1 MKNEIKVSNLQLNE
15 EVLKNLELRKLSL
28 EGSLTGYASID
39 KPWLKYY
46 TDEHIKAKIPNMT
59 AYDYLKEMNKGNLD
73 LTAID
78 SQFGNYTYK
87 ELFENI
93 DNCAK
98 SLYQLGVKKGDI
110 VMEMLPILPHESFLL
125 YGVDKVGAALA
136 PLAPMTTPDKICE
149 TINKF
154 KTRVF
159 VTFEYF
165 LNPEIEKILYENTC
179 LENIIN
185 ISLSSKNSDERTIN
199 WDQFIENG
207 KNIEM
212 PFINRNSKDLLFLA
226 STGGSTGEPKSVM
239 LNDNCFNII
248 VHQFINSDLDYKAGD
263 KWIRLWPIFSA
274 SAAISNH
281 HLPLCTGA
289 CDLLRAFPQDI
300 KDFDKIIYQDK
311 PNHSIMIPQL
321 IDVLEQSQ
329 LLKNENMNYVK
340 TAGCGGLAITP
351 QFEKR
356 VNKFYKEHNM
366 NTFLGYGWGCTEAS
380 TSIAMRSNFATTKIG
395 TAGAPKVHTVVA
407 AFEPGTDIEKK
418 YNEQGE
424 LCVKSHTLMMGYY
437 NDEKLTNQVLL
448 RHSDGNIWLHT
459 GDLGF
464 VSPDGLVTVNGRMS
478 RMIFIYPTAKIYPQ
492 AMEADVSK
500 VLGVQEVVV
509 CQVPDKEHD
518 GFYEPVCI
526 IVPDNNYE
534 IEETILRVKELFN
547 EKYKEFERP
556 RQIIVKD
563 TLPLT
568 KVGKPNVIELEKELI
583 SDDNEYVKK
592 LTKC

>member
-1 MKNEIKVSNLQLNE
+1 MKNEIKVSNLKFNE
-15 EVLKNLELRKLSL
+15 NTLKNLELRKLAL
-28 EGSLTGYASID
+28 QGSLTGYASVD

-46 TDEHIKAKIPNMT
+46 SDEHIKAEIPNMT
-59 AYDYLKEMNKGNLD
+59 AYQYLKEMNKDNLD
-73 LTAID
+73 LVAID
-78 SQFGNYTYK
+78 SQMGNYTYK
-87 ELFENI
+87 ELFASI
-93 DNCAK
+93 DDCAK
-98 SLYQLGVKKGDI
+98 ALYQMGVKKGDI

-125 YGVDKVGAALA
+125 YGIDEVGAALA
-136 PLAPMTTPDKICE
+136 PLAPMTTPDKICDS
-149 TINKF
+149 INKF
-154 KTRVF
+154 GAKVF
-159 VTFEYF
+159 VTMEYF
-165 LNPEIEKILYENTC
+165 LTPEIEKMLYENTC

-185 ISLSSKNSDERTIN
+185 ISFSYNSIDERTIS
-199 WDQFIENG
+199 WDKFIENG
-207 KNIEM
+207 ENTEL
-212 PFINRNSKDLLFLA
+212 PNINRNPEDLLFLA

-248 VHQFINSDLDYKAGD
+248 VHQFINSDLDYKKGD

-274 SAAISNH
+274 SAAVSNH

-289 CDLLRAFPQDI
+289 CDLLRPFPQNI
-300 KDFDKIIYQDK
+300 SDFDKIIYEDK

-321 IDVLEQSQ
+321 IDALEQSE
-329 LLKNENMNYVK
+329 LLKDENMSYVK

-395 TAGAPKVHTVVA
+395 SAGAPKVHTVVA

-437 NDEKLTNQVLL
+437 NDEDLTKKVLK
-448 RHSDGNIWLHT
+448 RHSDGDIWLHT

-478 RMIFIYPTAKIYPQ
+478 RMIFLYPTAKVYPQ
-492 AMEADVSK
+492 AMEADISK

-509 CQVPDKEHD
+509 CQVPDREHP
-518 GFYEPVCI
+518 GFYEPVCV
-526 IVPDNNYE
+526 IVPDINYE
-534 IEETILRVKELFN
+534 VCETIKRVKQLFN
-547 EKYKEFERP
+547 DKYKEYERP
-556 RQIIVKD
+556 KQIIIKD
-563 TLPLT
+563 ILPLT
-568 KVGKPNVIELEKELI
+568 KVGKPNVLELEKELENQEEKKI
-583 SDDNEYVKK
+583 KK
-592 LTKC
+592 LTK